1 MWFVLGI
8 VGLACVGWGVF
19 SIRRV
24 LSPKREP
31 PAWPLPRPLPEQTI
45 HHLTATDGASFA
57 VYRLTTPERPRARL
71 LLCHGYSANHT
82 QLLDLAQR
90 LRARG
95 YESLLCD
102 MRGHGNRPGPCT
114 MGVKETDDALAILQW
129 AGRHDGP
136 RPLPVGLLG
145 LSMGAAVACQVAL
158 RSAEVRAV
166 VVDSVYSRF
175 FPVLRRAIA
184 RRYHLPAI
192 PFAWITWWMLQGVLG
207 RRLALRDP
215 VALAP
220 QLYQPLLAIQGGADQ
235 RVPPPFAWEVYARWA
250 GPKERW
256 FDPAVGHV
264 GMPTVNPDA
273 YGKRVA
279 DFFDRTLVSP

>member
-1 MWFVLGI
+1 MWWVLGI
-8 VGLACVGWGVF
+8 VGSFCVAWGVF
-19 SIRRV
+19 SVRRV
-24 LSPKREP
+24 LSPEGAPR
-31 PAWPLPRPLPEQTI
+31 AWPLPAPAPEHAI

-57 VYRLTTPERPRARL
+57 VYRLIPERPRARL

-95 YESLLCD
+95 YDTLLFD
-102 MRGHGNRPGPCT
+102 MRGHGDRPGPCT
-114 MGVKETDDALAILQW
+114 VGVKETEDALLMLRW
-129 AGRHDGP
+129 ARQHDGP
-136 RPLPVGLLG
+136 QPLPVGLLG

-158 RSAEVRAV
+158 RNAEVRAV
-166 VVDSVYSRF
+166 VVDSIYSRF

-184 RRYHLPAI
+184 RRYHLPAV

-207 RRLALRDP
+207 RRLAPRDP

-220 QLYQPLLAIQGGADQ
+220 RLHQPLLLIQGGADQ
-235 RVPPPFAWEVYARWA
+235 RVPPPLGGDVYARWA

-256 FDPAVGHV
+256 FEPAVVHV
-264 GMPTVNPDA
+264 GMSAVNPDA

-279 DFFDRTLVSP
+279 DFFDRTLIPS